1 MAAKK
6 AGPASVKLA
15 AVLDLNEASNLH
27 GKLVS
32 MRGSDIVIDA
42 SGVERVGV
50 QCAQVLVAGVKAWE
64 DDKKSF
70 LVEKASDAFQKTMQ
84 LIGINHENLVAK
96 EI

>member
-6 AGPASVKLA
+6 AGPASVKLP